1 MAKITPAPGA
11 LFDGGHF
18 RLYDNRLEIDRYGFF
33 GGLKGFDV
41 IYYSDVAGATLKGK
55 NLFVKKA
62 AMKNAIMLQFKK
74 KDQAWQALDIINS
87 NKA

>member
-11 LFDGGHF
+11 LFDGGTF
-18 RLYDNRLEIDRYGFF
+18 RLYDNRLEVNKYGLF

-41 IYYSDVAGATLKGK
+41 IYYSDVAGVTIKGK
-55 NLFVKKA
+55 NLLVKKA
-62 AMKNAIMLQFKK
+62 AMKNAILLQFKK
-74 KDQAWQALDIINS
+74 KDLAQQALTIINS